1 MLRAL
6 KYLIALLL
14 INDLKPKN
22 FLGVGIGIRILYT
35 EIMLFMPYAKVDTR
49 GLIAILGLPPQ

>member
-14 INDLKPKN
+14 INDLKPKT
-22 FLGVGIGIRILYT
+22 FLGADIGIRILFT

-49 GLIAILGLPPQ
+49 GLKAIHSSPPQ